1 MTLKVDRL
9 TKQFEDVVATKDVT
23 LQADDDDFLVLL
35 GPSGSGKSTTLR
47 CIAGLEDPT
56 DGDIL
61 IDGERIN
68 DHDPSERDIA
78 MVFQNYALYPHMT
91 VEENMGLS
99 LKVSGVP
106 AEEVAEKVREAASI
120 LDIDDLLE
128 RKPSELSGGQQ
139 QRAALGR
146 AIVRDPSA
154 FLMDEPLSNLDA
166 KLRMHMR
173 KELEL
178 LHQELG
184 TTFVYVTHDQ
194 VEAMTMGTK
203 IAVLHQGKLQQI
215 GTPEE
220 LYDEPANEFVAGF
233 IGEPS
238 MNFIDGRVSRKGQ
251 LSVDFGDFEY
261 PLEGDVAETIREV
274 GGEDIRMGIRPEHIE
289 ITQDGNFT
297 GNINV
302 VEPIG
307 SDVILYLEIGDI
319 ELTVETSRGSDFKEQ
334 SNIQFDIPQDHVHF
348 FVDGKTVV

>member
-9 TKQFEDVVATKDVT
+9 TKKFEDVVATKDVT

-128 RKPSELSGGQQ
+128 RKPSALSGG
-139 QRAALGR
+139 RSF
-146 AIVRDPSA
+146 AIQAPS
-154 FLMDEPLSNLDA
+154 
-166 KLRMHMR
+166 
-173 KELEL
+173 
-178 LHQELG
+178 
-184 TTFVYVTHDQ
+184 
-194 VEAMTMGTK
+194 
-203 IAVLHQGKLQQI
+203 
-215 GTPEE
+215 
-220 LYDEPANEFVAGF
+220 
-233 IGEPS
+233 
-238 MNFIDGRVSRKGQ
+238 
-251 LSVDFGDFEY
+251 
-261 PLEGDVAETIREV
+261 
-274 GGEDIRMGIRPEHIE
+274 
-289 ITQDGNFT
+289 
-297 GNINV
+297 
-302 VEPIG
+302 
-307 SDVILYLEIGDI
+307 
-319 ELTVETSRGSDFKEQ
+319 
-334 SNIQFDIPQDHVHF
+334 
-348 FVDGKTVV
+348 